1 MDLKQSF
8 AELNQNLNNFF
19 NFIADKLKNYKNLSL
34 GEQIAY
40 PAVGLGLILLLVSLV
55 MFVII

>member
-8 AELNQNLNNFF
+8 ADFNQNVNDFF
-19 NFIADKLKNYKNLSL
+19 NFIADKLKNYKNLSI

-40 PAVGLGLILLLVSLV
+40 PAVGLGLILILVSLV
-55 MFVII
+55 MFILS